1 MLRVVVLGA
10 AAGGGVPQW
19 NCGCPVCRAA
29 RSEHP
34 ELQST
39 QASIAVSADG
49 EHWFLINASPDLRQ
63 QLIATPQL
71 HPRAGKLRHS
81 PIAGVIL
88 TNGEIDAVA
97 GLLSMR
103 EGSPF
108 TIYAHGKVL
117 AILGDN
123 SIFNVLNAK
132 NVKRQPIELDTTFEP
147 ALPDGAPSGI
157 EILPFAAP
165 GKSAW
170 YLEGKA
176 HPAGDTGAGD
186 TLGLRIGDKATGKYF
201 YFLAACAGVT
211 DDLKSRLAGAP
222 LIFFDGTVWRDD
234 ELIVAGLGNKTGQG
248 MGHIAMSGDGGAIEA
263 LSGLDIGRKVF
274 LHINNSN
281 PALLHDSAERKTSRA
296 RGLANSR
303 RWNGDYAVNAMTLN
317 GMTAFSLAGSAPL
330 NSAEELEAALRHI
343 GATRY
348 HNLHPFHRLLHGGK
362 LNKGQV
368 QAWALNRYFYQSTI
382 PIKDAVV
389 ISRFRD
395 RGIRMEWRHRIEDHD
410 GDLGAEGGIERWLK
424 LTEGLGLDSAYVES
438 TEGILPATRFAV
450 EAYVHFV
457 PRQDARWKP
466 SPRR

>member
-29 RSEHP
+29 RGEHP

-39 QASIAVSADG
+39 QASIAISADG

-71 HPRAGKLRHS
+71 HPSAGKLRHS
-81 PIAGVIL
+81 PISGVIL

-108 TIYAHGKVL
+108 TIYAHRRVL
-117 AILGDN
+117 SILGDN

-132 NVKRQPIELDTTFEP
+132 NVRRQPIELEATFEP
-147 ALPDGAPSGI
+147 TLPDGAPSGI

-165 GKSAW
+165 GKGAW

-201 YFLAACAGVT
+201 YFLAACADVT

-234 ELIVAGLGNKTGQG
+234 ELIVAGLGTKTGQG
-248 MGHIAMSGDGGAIEA
+248 MGHIAMSGERGAIEA
-263 LSGLDIGRKVF
+263 LSGLNIDRKVF

-281 PALLHDSAERKTSRA
+281 PALLHHSAERQQAERA
-296 RGLANSR
+296 GWQIPAD
-303 RWNGDYAVNAMTLN
+303 GTEITL
-317 GMTAFSLAGSAPL
+317 
-330 NSAEELEAALRHI
+330 
-343 GATRY
+343 
-348 HNLHPFHRLLHGGK
+348 
-362 LNKGQV
+362 
-368 QAWALNRYFYQSTI
+368 
-382 PIKDAVV
+382 
-389 ISRFRD
+389 
-395 RGIRMEWRHRIEDHD
+395 
-410 GDLGAEGGIERWLK
+410 
-424 LTEGLGLDSAYVES
+424 
-438 TEGILPATRFAV
+438 
-450 EAYVHFV
+450 
-457 PRQDARWKP
+457 
-466 SPRR
+466 